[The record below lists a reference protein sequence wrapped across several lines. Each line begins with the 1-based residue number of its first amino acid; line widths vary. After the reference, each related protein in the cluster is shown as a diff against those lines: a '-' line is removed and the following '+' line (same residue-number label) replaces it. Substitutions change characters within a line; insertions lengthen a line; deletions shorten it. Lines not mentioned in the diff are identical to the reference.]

1 MVEFG
6 CAEVVVRRR
15 GNFNYRK
22 IKGGTVKGGY
32 RGM

>member
-22 IKGGTVKGGY
+22 IEGGPWKEGIEVC
-32 RGM
+32 

>member
-6 CAEVVVRRR
+6 CAEVVVRRQ
-15 GNFNYRK
+15 GNFSYRK
-22 IKGGTVKGGY
+22 IEGGVEGGY